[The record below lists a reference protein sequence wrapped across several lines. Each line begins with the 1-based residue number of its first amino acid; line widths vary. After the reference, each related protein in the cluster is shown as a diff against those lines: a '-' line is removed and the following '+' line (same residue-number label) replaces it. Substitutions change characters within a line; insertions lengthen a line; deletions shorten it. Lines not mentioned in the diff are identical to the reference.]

1 MWLRKR
7 LTPTDSGPNRVAR
20 LLFIASASTAGV
32 AFFLSGITVFAS
44 DTANWAFTILFW
56 FGLMLSIPTAI
67 AVILTGR
74 SEAQSRGT

>member
-32 AFFLSGITVFAS
+32 AFVLSGITVFAG
-44 DTANWAFTILFW
+44 DTVQWAFTMLFW
-56 FGLMLSIPTAI
+56 FGLILSIPTAI
-67 AVILTGR
+67 AMIVTGR
-74 SEAQSRGT
+74 SEAHSRGT